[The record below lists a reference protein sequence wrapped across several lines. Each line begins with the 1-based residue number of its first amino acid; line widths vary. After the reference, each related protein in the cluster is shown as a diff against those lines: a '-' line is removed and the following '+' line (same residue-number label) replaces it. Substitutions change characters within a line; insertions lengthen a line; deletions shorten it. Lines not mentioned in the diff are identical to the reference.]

1 MPSKNI
7 TFDPDAGV
15 PKGANFTLHTGAD
28 FDATFNVVN
37 TSNSAY
43 DFTGYSGSSQLSRSV
58 AVGATLG
65 VTTTFTVGFTSAYD
79 GKVKISLEGSQTRNL
94 SEGRYVYDLLVTGDS
109 VTKDILDTSIS
120 VGSTAGIGTTS
131 FSLNKTTNVAVGD
144 SVSVGAAITNVPVV
158 SVATTTNTIT
168 IGTGNTSPLEILP
181 GTAVTFTRI
190 GTASTIYSLVNG
202 NILVVAGISSA
213 P

>member
-15 PKGANFTLHTGAD
+15 PKAANFTLYTGAD

-43 DFTGYSGSSQLSRSV
+43 NFTGYSGSSQLSRSV

-79 GKVKISLEGSQTRNL
+79 GKFKVSLGSTDTRNL
-94 SEGRYVYDLLVTGDS
+94 KEGRYVYNVLVS
-109 VTKDILDTSIS
+109 S
-120 VGSTAGIGTTS
+120 GST
-131 FSLNKTTNVAVGD
+131 V
-144 SVSVGAAITNVPVV
+144 
-158 SVATTTNTIT
+158 
-168 IGTGNTSPLEILP
+168 
-181 GTAVTFTRI
+181 
-190 GTASTIYSLVNG
+190 YSIVNG
-202 NILVVAGISSA
+202 NIMVEAGISSA

>member
-15 PKGANFTLHTGAD
+15 PKAANFTLYTGAD

-43 DFTGYSGSSQLSRSV
+43 NFTGYSGSSQLSRSV

-79 GKVKISLEGSQTRNL
+79 GKFKVSLGSTDTRNL
-94 SEGRYVYDLLVTGDS
+94 KEGRYVYDLLVTGDS

-202 NILVVAGISSA
+202 NILVLAGISSA